1 MKYYALNDPGRKALM
16 IDGKGYLNE
25 KVEAQ

>member
-16 IDGKGYLNE
+16 IDGKRYLNE
-25 KVEAQ
+25 KVEAH